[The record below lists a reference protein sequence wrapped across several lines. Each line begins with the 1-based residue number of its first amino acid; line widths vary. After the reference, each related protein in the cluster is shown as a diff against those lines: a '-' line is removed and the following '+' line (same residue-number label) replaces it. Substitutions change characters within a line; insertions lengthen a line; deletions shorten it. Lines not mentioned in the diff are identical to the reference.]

1 MTPKYSREK
10 TPKINVVGSVNLD
23 LVATVERLPGT
34 GETVSGLTLERF
46 PGGKGANQA
55 LAAHRLGADVSFFAC
70 VGDDN
75 IADEALSILKDEGVE
90 LDYCKRSSDEPTGQA
105 LIAVSLEGENQIV
118 VIPGANSINFLNQ
131 DFHLPTADA
140 LICQLEI
147 PIETVEIVSSNFS
160 GFFCINLAP
169 AVEISA
175 RLMSR
180 ADLIVVN
187 ETEAAFYGNIIHQ
200 RQGHTA
206 ITYGPKKAKLFLDGK
221 IIAKTTPPKV
231 KSIDTTGAGDAFTAA
246 LTVALTKNQL
256 PENALKYACTAGA
269 LATMIK
275 GAQTSLPTEETV
287 LASLG

>member
-75 IADEALSILKDEGVE
+75 IADEALSILKDEGVK

-140 LICQLEI
+140 LMCQLEI

-200 RQGHTA
+200 RQGYTA

-231 KSIDTTGAGDAFTAA
+231 KPIDTTGAGDTFTAA
-246 LTVALTKNQL
+246 LTVALTKNQP

>member
-1 MTPKYSREK
+1 MTSKYSREK
-10 TPKINVVGSVNLD
+10 PPKINVVGSVNLD

-75 IADEALSILKDEGVE
+75 IADEALSILKDEGVK

-118 VIPGANSINFLNQ
+118 VIPGANSINFLNR

-147 PIETVEIVSSNFS
+147 PIEMVEIVSSDFS

-200 RQGHTA
+200 RQGYTA
-206 ITYGPKKAKLFLDGK
+206 ITYGPKKAELFLDGEV
-221 IIAKTTPPKV
+221 IAKKTPPKV
-231 KSIDTTGAGDAFTAA
+231 KPIDTTGAGDAFTAA
-246 LTVALTKNQL
+246 LTVALTKNQS

-287 LASLG
+287 LASLS